1 MRPEEVISSDP
12 GTLSG
17 TPVFV
22 GTRVPVETL
31 FDHLE
36 RGISLADFLDDF
48 PTVSKDQAIAVL
60 ELAGKVLS
68 SQKFPQFYEAAA
80 G

>member
-1 MRPEEVISSDP
+1 MRPEEVISRDP
-12 GTLSG
+12 GTLNG
-17 TPVFV
+17 TPVFM

-48 PTVSKDQAIAVL
+48 PTVSKEQAIAVL

>member
-1 MRPEEVISSDP
+1 MRLEQVISSNA

-17 TPVFV
+17 TAIFM

-31 FDHLE
+31 VDHLE
-36 RGISLADFLDDF
+36 RGIAFADFLDDF
-48 PTVSKDQAIAVL
+48 PTVSKEQAMAVL
-60 ELAGKVLS
+60 ELAGKVPS
-68 SQKFPQFYEAAA
+68 SQTFPQVYDAAT

>member
-1 MRPEEVISSDP
+1 MRPEEVISIDP
-12 GTLSG
+12 GTLNG
-17 TPVFV
+17 TPVFM

>member
-1 MRPEEVISSDP
+1 MRPEDVISMDP
-12 GTLSG
+12 GTLNG

-36 RGISLADFLDDF
+36 RGISIADFLDDF
-48 PTVSKDQAIAVL
+48 PTVTKEQAIAIL
-60 ELAGKVLS
+60 EMAGKVLS
-68 SQKFPQFYEAAA
+68 SQKFPQVYEAAV

>member
-1 MRPEEVISSDP
+1 MRPEEVISIDP
-12 GTLSG
+12 GTLGG
-17 TPVFV
+17 TPVFM

-48 PTVSKDQAIAVL
+48 PTVAKDQAIAVL

-68 SQKFPQFYEAAA
+68 SHKFPQFYEAAA